1 MADDRDDRVS
11 AILAYHEATKHSPES
26 VRRQF
31 HRLGWDNT
39 PHPLKVY
46 ADLER
51 VGGFAAALIR
61 AFTATPCEVSA
72 SRGAGSGDS
81 RSPTLRG
88 WDQVSLIR

>member
-1 MADDRDDRVS
+1 VADDRDDRVS

-31 HRLGWDNT
+31 RRLGWDNT

-61 AFTATPCEVSA
+61 AVSA
-72 SRGAGSGDS
+72 SREAGSGDP